1 MCIYKESVIYYLY
14 FGYIYNISEV
24 DISAADISV
33 VDISVADISVA
44 NISVADI
51 SGIDISVADISV
63 VDFQLKFVQIYT
75 WLFANDDSALATFY
89 RMKIFVSGR
98 SGFKSRW
105 GRSLFFGL

>member
-14 FGYIYNISEV
+14 FGYFYNISEV

-51 SGIDISVADISV
+51 SVL
-63 VDFQLKFVQIYT
+63 DFQLKLYKSILDF
-75 WLFANDDSALATFY
+75 S
-89 RMKIFVSGR
+89 RMMTPLQQHFT
-98 SGFKSRW
+98 
-105 GRSLFFGL
+105 